1 MTKNTNRPSALGT
14 GPRHPPRA
22 PGRVRCVTRPHKW
35 RPSGAEGLELA
46 GVRRRASDPPLERRW
61 HAPILRE
68 DGQSVSEYL
77 TVVGVTAATV
87 IACTAMFIAPVA
99 RAYIG
104 LFKRLVLQFTSVP

>member
-1 MTKNTNRPSALGT
+1 MTKDSIRRSALGAA
-14 GPRHPPRA
+14 PRHLRGTPA
-22 PGRVRCVTRPHKW
+22 RVRGVAGPHPW
-35 RPSGAEGLELA
+35 
-46 GVRRRASDPPLERRW
+46 RRASHPHGACGRHPR
-61 HAPILRE
+61 ILRE

-87 IACTAMFIAPVA
+87 IACMVLFIGPVA

>member
-1 MTKNTNRPSALGT
+1 MTKDTNRPSALGAP
-14 GPRHPPRA
+14 PRHPHRS
-22 PGRVRCVTRPHKW
+22 PGL
-35 RPSGAEGLELA
+35 G
-46 GVRRRASDPPLERRW
+46 ASDPRLERRW
-61 HAPILRE
+61 HAHILGE

-87 IACTAMFIAPVA
+87 IACTAMFVAPVA